1 MALADDL
8 GYYAEP
14 GILTRIDR
22 DTAATVRS
30 SHLSAVELCTVAQG
44 LIVLQS
50 DAFGSGLS
58 DARMAERNT
67 RPVSTL
73 LRRALELNEAPFDR
87 PRPLSDRVVGSC
99 RHFAVVATA
108 LLRAS
113 GIPARARAGFAAY
126 FKHGKWLD
134 HWVCEYW
141 ADDARRWIRIDA
153 EVLGQ
158 DVVISAEDLPVGQFL
173 SGGESWLASRAGRE
187 DPMRFGVDGTA
198 NWGPGEIRANALRD
212 LAALNKVEMLPWDEW
227 GPIGRQYEG
236 ELGDPFDRE
245 IDAVAEATVRG
256 ELAAVRDA
264 YRRYAV
270 PASMIA

>member
-22 DTAATVRS
+22 DTAATARS
-30 SHLSAVELCTVAQG
+30 SHLSAIELCTVAQG

-73 LRRALELNEAPFDR
+73 LRRALELNEAPFDQ

-99 RHFAVVATA
+99 RHFAVVSTA

-126 FKHGKWLD
+126 FKQGK
-134 HWVCEYW
+134 
-141 ADDARRWIRIDA
+141 
-153 EVLGQ
+153 
-158 DVVISAEDLPVGQFL
+158 
-173 SGGESWLASRAGRE
+173 GR
-187 DPMRFGVDGTA
+187 G
-198 NWGPGEIRANALRD
+198 
-212 LAALNKVEMLPWDEW
+212 
-227 GPIGRQYEG
+227 
-236 ELGDPFDRE
+236 
-245 IDAVAEATVRG
+245 
-256 ELAAVRDA
+256 
-264 YRRYAV
+264 
-270 PASMIA
+270 